1 MSSSNSPPP
10 AHPAHPARS
19 PHPAGASASPEP
31 SPLPPP
37 IDLSQCSIA
46 AALSL
51 VGEKWTIL
59 ILRDVFS
66 GVRRFDDFLSR
77 LQCSPAVL
85 SARLKTLTE
94 AGLLRKVSYKEPGER
109 ERFGYH
115 PTRAAVELLPVL
127 VGLMQWGDAHLT
139 ACGQGPAEVR
149 ARSTGRKVRV
159 ALVDEHGDSVAPSD
173 MVLQAVATASTASAD

>member
-1 MSSSNSPPP
+1 MPI
-10 AHPAHPARS
+10 
-19 PHPAGASASPEP
+19 
-31 SPLPPP
+31 PPP
-37 IDLSQCSIA
+37 IALDQCSIA

-51 VGEKWTIL
+51 LGEKWTML

-66 GVRRFDDFLSR
+66 GVRRFDDFLER

-109 ERFGYH
+109 ERFGYQ

-127 VGLMQWGDAHLT
+127 VGLMQWGDAHL
-139 ACGQGPAEVR
+139 AAGGQGPAEVR
-149 ARSTGRKVRV
+149 SRTTGLKVKV
-159 ALVDEHGDSVAPSD
+159 ALVDETGAPVSPAD
-173 MVLQAVATASTASAD
+173 MQLLPARQEEPVTLST

>member
-1 MSSSNSPPP
+1 MLKTMDK
-10 AHPAHPARS
+10 
-19 PHPAGASASPEP
+19 
-31 SPLPPP
+31 PLPPSLP
-37 IDLSQCSIA
+37 LPTDFAQCSIA
-46 AALSL
+46 ATLSL

-66 GVRRFDDFLSR
+66 GVRRFDDFLAR

-115 PTRAAVELLPVL
+115 PTRSAVELLPVI
-127 VGLMQWGDAHLT
+127 VGLMQWGDAHLKP
-139 ACGQGPAEVR
+139 CGQGPAEI
-149 ARSTGRKVRV
+149 RSRVTGLKVRS
-159 ALVDEHGDSVAPSD
+159 ALVDEDNQPVSPADMQLISLLPAAEPNDSA
-173 MVLQAVATASTASAD
+173 A

>member
-1 MSSSNSPPP
+1 MSSATPSTPSSLPISSP
-10 AHPAHPARS
+10 A
-19 PHPAGASASPEP
+19 
-31 SPLPPP
+31 PLPPP

-66 GVRRFDDFLSR
+66 GVRRFDDFLAR

-85 SARLKTLTE
+85 SARLKSLTE

-115 PTRAAVELLPVL
+115 PTRSAVELLPVL

-139 ACGQGPAEVR
+139 SCGQGPAEVR
-149 ARSTGRKVRV
+149 ARSSGLKVRV
-159 ALVDEHGDSVAPSD
+159 ALLDEHGEPVAPND
-173 MVLQAVATASTASAD
+173 MVLQATEPPTAS